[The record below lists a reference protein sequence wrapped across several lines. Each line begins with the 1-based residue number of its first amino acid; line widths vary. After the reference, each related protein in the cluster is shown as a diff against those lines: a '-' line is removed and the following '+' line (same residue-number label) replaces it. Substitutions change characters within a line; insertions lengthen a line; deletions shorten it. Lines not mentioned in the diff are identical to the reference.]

1 MQKMVKRQTVWLSTM
16 MVLSLMLIGYYT
28 MSNQTSTTSG
38 DAGASGPTVS
48 TSTAEPGSVQ
58 SPSSTSAGGSSTSPS
73 GTSQNQTA
81 GSSGQTNKAQ
91 TSSSTT
97 TAPSATA
104 AAASSDDWFVSQE
117 THLDQQMSEQISNLQ
132 QVIANNNAS
141 TDTISKAEQSLQNLE
156 NLKGNIAEARDAIVG
171 DGFKECVIVPT
182 AANAQMHVYVKS
194 DKLAASDVVKIMN
207 IVSQQLEIPMTS
219 VIVTSHA

>member
-28 MSNQTSTTSG
+28 MSNQSQTTSSDG
-38 DAGASGPTVS
+38 VATGPSVS
-48 TSTAEPGSVQ
+48 TSSTEPASRAQGQDQSKSGTSQGQSQKSGSNQ
-58 SPSSTSAGGSSTSPS
+58 QPSTTQPSSTSA
-73 GTSQNQTA
+73 
-81 GSSGQTNKAQ
+81 
-91 TSSSTT
+91 TSSS
-97 TAPSATA
+97 
-104 AAASSDDWFVSQE
+104 DWFVSQE
-117 THLDQQMSEQISNLQ
+117 TNLEQQMSEQISNLQ

-207 IVSQQLEIPMTS
+207 IVSQQLDIPMTS